1 MKHLETR
8 VSAMV
13 VTVGVEPHDI
23 NHEDA
28 QQLADMMA
36 CGWEVKTATVVNE
49 YYIVYTLTRPRNN

>member
-1 MKHLETR
+1 
-8 VSAMV
+8 MV